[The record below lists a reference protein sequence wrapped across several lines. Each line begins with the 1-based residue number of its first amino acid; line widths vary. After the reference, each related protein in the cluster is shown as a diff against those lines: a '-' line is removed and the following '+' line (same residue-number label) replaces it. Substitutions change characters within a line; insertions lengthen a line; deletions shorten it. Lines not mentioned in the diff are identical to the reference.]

1 MRDRVRVYSWLGG
14 DDPAEVKDAV
24 AAKVEA
30 GFTAVK
36 MNVGGRMSPLATRAE
51 VGAVLGRI
59 NAARDALG
67 LARDFAV
74 DFHGRVSVANAA
86 RLLPAAGTV
95 PPALRRGTRAARA
108 SRRD

>member
-1 MRDRVRVYSWLGG
+1 MAVFRLLVARKAG
-14 DDPAEVKDAV
+14 DPV
-24 AAKVEA
+24 
-30 GFTAVK
+30 F
-36 MNVGGRMSPLATRAE
+36 E
-51 VGAVLGRI
+51 VGAVLGRM